1 MEKVVIKDQSIS
13 SIGMWRC
20 DILPDDERPLIRAVV
35 DLTESE
41 SIEKDK
47 NAHKSLLRLGNEISK
62 NKTWEIR
69 GREVESFLKERKTV
83 M

>member
-47 NAHKSLLRLGNEISK
+47 NAHKS
-62 NKTWEIR
+62 
-69 GREVESFLKERKTV
+69 
-83 M
+83 